1 MINQSLRNQSTHRE
15 ENGTKKNDKS
25 VLKKSIKP

>member
-15 ENGTKKNDKS
+15 ENET
-25 VLKKSIKP
+25 IKEW